1 MRRKGMKRGQRRL
14 GQGQRR
20 LGGSRGS
27 GRNKPAVMPGFGANL
42 GGISRPGGFG
52 GLTPR
57 PSPRPRPAVMPQRP
71 RPRPAVMPQRPRPR
85 PAVMP
90 GGMNMPGGFGGPT
103 PRPSPMPMRPTPRP
117 AVPMR
122 PQAGQ
127 SPMGI
132 GRMSANA
139 MKMLKGGALAKK
151 KAYKN

>member
-1 MRRKGMKRGQRRL
+1 MKRKAVKRRQRRL

-27 GRNKPAVMPGFGANL
+27 GRNRPAVMPG
-42 GGISRPGGFG
+42 GISMPGGFG

-57 PSPRPRPAVMPQRP
+57 PSPRPAGMP
-71 RPRPAVMPQRPRPR
+71 RPRPAVQRPR

-90 GGMNMPGGFGGPT
+90 GGMNMPGAFGGPT

-122 PQAGQ
+122 PQAGMSSKGGGR

-139 MKMLKGGALAKK
+139 MKMLRGGALAKK
-151 KAYKN
+151 KANKK